1 MTTSRGMSRYEVMRL
16 MVLAFTVFI
25 ATEPGAVQTAL
36 EKDAAGVW
44 LGTLKVPGVELRI
57 GLVIQRNPDGSLAG
71 TLNSIDQGAMNIPMD
86 GIVLRGDSLLCHVKA
101 IQGGYEGKIAE
112 NGQAIDGKWKQG
124 GGVLPLMLNRVDK
137 LPEFNRPQNPIK
149 PYPYKAEEVRYENEE
164 AGVTLAGTLT
174 LPDAKG
180 PFPAV
185 ILLTGSGQQN
195 RDEEIF
201 QHRPFLV
208 LSDYLTRRGIAVLR
222 ADDRGIGESTGDFAK
237 STTGDFADDAL
248 AGVKYLKTR
257 VEINP
262 RCIGLVGHSEGG
274 MIAPI
279 AAVKTPDVAFI
290 VMLAGPGLPFGETVL
305 GQILQMLEKRGTP
318 KENLPAVEDWYL
330 QMYAV
335 VAKSTD
341 NAEAEK
347 ELRGLYAKMDEK
359 TRQTIN
365 WPPERFEGSLPG
377 LLNPWWRYAM
387 AYSPSATLMQVKC
400 PVLAIN
406 GEKDTQVPANKN
418 IMAIEEALKN
428 GKNKHFTVKEM
439 PGLNHMFQTAQT
451 GDESEYVKIEETLSP
466 AAMQTVADWI
476 LQLKGT
482 E

>member
-1 MTTSRGMSRYEVMRL
+1 METGR
-16 MVLAFTVFI
+16 
-25 ATEPGAVQTAL
+25 QC
-36 EKDAAGVW
+36 D
-44 LGTLKVPGVELRI
+44 
-57 GLVIQRNPDGSLAG
+57 
-71 TLNSIDQGAMNIPMD
+71 
-86 GIVLRGDSLLCHVKA
+86 
-101 IQGGYEGKIAE
+101 
-112 NGQAIDGKWKQG
+112 
-124 GGVLPLMLNRVDK
+124 
-137 LPEFNRPQNPIK
+137 
-149 PYPYKAEEVRYENEE
+149 PYPYKAEEVRYENKA

-174 LPDAKG
+174 IPDAKG

-201 QHRPFLV
+201 QHKPFLV

-222 ADDRGIGESTGDFAK
+222 SDDRGIGQSTGDFEK
-237 STTGDFADDAL
+237 STTGDFDDDAL
-248 AGVKYLKTR
+248 AGVEYLKTR
-257 VEINP
+257 GDINP
-262 RCIGLVGHSEGG
+262 RCIGLIGHSEGG

-279 AAVKTPDVAFI
+279 AAVKSRDVAFI
-290 VMLAGPGLPFGETVL
+290 VMLAGPGLSFGETVI

-318 KENLPAVEDWYL
+318 KENLPAVRDWYL

-335 VAKSTD
+335 VAKPTD
-341 NAEAEK
+341 NAAAEK

-359 TRQTIN
+359 TRQDIN

-387 AYSPSATLMQVKC
+387 AYSPKATLMKVKC
-400 PVLAIN
+400 PVLAMN
-406 GEKDTQVPANKN
+406 GEKDTQVPASENLK
-418 IMAIEEALKN
+418 AIEEALN
-428 GKNKHFTVKEM
+428 AGKNKRFVVKEM

-476 LQLKGT
+476 LQRKGA